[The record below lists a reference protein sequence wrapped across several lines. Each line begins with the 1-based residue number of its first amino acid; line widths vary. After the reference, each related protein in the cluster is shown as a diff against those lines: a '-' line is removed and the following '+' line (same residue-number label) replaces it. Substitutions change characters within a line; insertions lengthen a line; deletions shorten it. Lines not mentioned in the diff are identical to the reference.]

1 MPLYEIPFSTL
12 YYQVGEKATFLVKDH
27 LRHLY
32 DEDFTDED
40 LNSIILAT
48 RSMITKYVNARYGGL
63 VKTEINP
70 KLFVEFLT
78 VTIISIIIKWLC
90 DDAWTYDF
98 CQAMRYPQKR
108 VAALERDILITF
120 NHNIFRFM
128 PIRHRD
134 DFIKGTQVIPDPVTP
149 IVTPKHLAPIPIP
162 EPVKIT
168 RKMVDDEVIDVIL
181 NNQAPDDGDHSVPW
195 KCLCSYCEG
204 ILAATGY
211 NVNTLPPY
219 PVMEVD
225 EFWNHCDHVL
235 LWAKQ
240 FAPDDYKGRTL
251 PVIRWYRMFKANPK
265 RWGEFKQS
273 FSTVRGQLQANISK
287 TDYAPY
293 INAAKHLISLIPE

>member
-12 YYQVGEKATFLVKDH
+12 HYQVAEKATFLVKDH

-120 NHNIFRFM
+120 NHDIFRFM

-134 DFIKGTQVIPDPVTP
+134 DFIKGTRVIPDPVTP
-149 IVTPKHLAPIPIP
+149 IVTPKHLSPIPIP
-162 EPVKIT
+162 ESVKIAT
-168 RKMVDDEVIDVIL
+168 KMVDDQVPE
-181 NNQAPDDGDHSVPW
+181 GDHSVPW

-211 NVNTLPPY
+211 TVNTLSPY
-219 PVMEVD
+219 PVMKVD
-225 EFWNHCDHVL
+225 EFWDHYDHVL
-235 LWAKQ
+235 LWSRQ
-240 FAPDDYKGRTL
+240 FDENDYKSKTL
-251 PVIRWYRMFKANPK
+251 PVIRWYRMFKANPR
-265 RWGEFKQS
+265 RWRESEES

-293 INAAKHLISLIPE
+293 INATKHLISLIPE